1 MKKRTLFVG
10 DCDSSVAKVALKADS
25 RAIFISSTNYEIFLQ
40 SISDITGYTS
50 LADLPKDLTIF
61 CNLINHADCIVYAPP
76 VRWSDNKTFDMDN
89 PTASVQGL
97 TEYLLYTVQKNKNN
111 VVGLDLSPVDSSIF
125 LEVAGCREVDTLTM
139 WVAGCSTTNGAGVD
153 AKERYGHLLGA
164 ACGLPV
170 VFLSRS
176 GTSISWAADQILRA
190 DIKENDIVVWGLTD
204 ESRLTQW
211 SELENCVI
219 DITAVSSKIASS
231 KILLDSTTI
240 DKLLAHKTNLLTA
253 IQRIHEVINFCNKV
267 KAKLLILNIHSSNT
281 LNLYLHNIKE
291 FFLFSKPCIDLGN
304 DQDHP
309 GPKQHQAYADF
320 CQHALKQLR
329 YI

>member
-10 DCDSSVAKVALKADS
+10 DCDSSIAKVALQADS
-25 RAIFISSTNYEIFLQ
+25 RAILISSTNYEIFLQ
-40 SISDITGYTS
+40 AAGNITGYTS

-61 CNLINHADCIVYAPP
+61 CDLINHADSIVYAPP
-76 VRWSDNKTFDMDN
+76 AHWSDNKIFNIDY
-89 PTASVQGL
+89 PTTSIQGL

-111 VVGLDLSPVDSSIF
+111 VIGLDLSTVDPSVF
-125 LEVAGCREVDTLTM
+125 LETAGSREVGEPTM
-139 WVAGCSTTNGAGVD
+139 WVAGCSTTDGVGVGST
-153 AKERYGHLLGA
+153 ERYGHLLGA
-164 ACGLPV
+164 TCGLPV
-170 VFLSRS
+170 IFLSRS

-190 DIKENDIVVWGLTD
+190 DIRENDIVVWGLTD
-204 ESRLTQW
+204 ESRLTHW

-219 DITAVSSKIASS
+219 DITVSSSKIDSS

-253 IQRIHEVINFCNKV
+253 IQRIHEVINFCKKA
-267 KAKLLILNIHSSNT
+267 KAKLLIVNIHSSNT

-291 FFLFSKPCIDLGN
+291 FFLFSAPWIDLGN
-304 DQDHP
+304 DQKHP

-320 CQHALKQLR
+320 CQHALKQLQ